1 MNIIYRR
8 TVAAA
13 LIMAL
18 ASCAPIELVSKYDEQ
33 TDNIASAMQKDVD
46 TFFVKIDTSI
56 VPSEAAFGNYKGFYE
71 KSAVDIQT
79 LTTRVGA
86 IPGNGITMQQVE
98 TVRENLAILALL
110 HKGCVSKIPT
120 GDQLMKIRTKG
131 IDASIACRKD
141 FGADNDLPDQSKH
154 ILLSGVA
161 DVAHGLIDQCLNAI
175 IVFEIGKKR
184 GQTAKA
190 K

>member
-56 VPSEAAFGNYKGFYE
+56 VP
-71 KSAVDIQT
+71 
-79 LTTRVGA
+79 
-86 IPGNGITMQQVE
+86 
-98 TVRENLAILALL
+98 
-110 HKGCVSKIPT
+110 C
-120 GDQLMKIRTKG
+120 
-131 IDASIACRKD
+131 
-141 FGADNDLPDQSKH
+141 
-154 ILLSGVA
+154 LSG
-161 DVAHGLIDQCLNAI
+161 
-175 IVFEIGKKR
+175 
-184 GQTAKA
+184 
-190 K
+190 